1 MKRGILFIL
10 ILIAFLGFVQ
20 PYFEVG
26 NISHELSRTIYGK
39 NTNVL
44 GWINLSLDSENS
56 ISLFESNNGNIS
68 LLDLLK
74 LNINLV
80 EGRDY
85 NCSSVECYK
94 DYLVTNSE
102 TTKSFSLNT
111 GQSKLLGIFFT
122 QKINGITSINF
133 NITSDAPSFCQNQI
147 EIDILADGIIER
159 GNTKSSTG
167 ECPYLKDYGCFDSNE
182 PSDYVQIATFPSR
195 HCEEIEFPAAP
206 GFDIGANIQLNG
218 DVQNIT
224 MGIYNSVH
232 ELIEDTACLLQKEN
246 GEVSCSIE
254 YGIFEPKNHTVC
266 ISSTG
271 TSLAKIKSYENEDS
285 CGFYYASGS
294 ENKGDFEIFMQPK
307 KFGAVGEIEINNSRI
322 GEEKALNVLVQDY
335 LFEKY
340 GYGNNIP
347 CDEKTCYVPIL
358 INSNLNQEITIQDIE
373 IQYESYLG
381 TQTKEE
387 LYDFEETTSTINS
400 DFIKIIFDS
409 ANFTTRNGPGNMTFR
424 LDFADDRIFSELISI
439 RELPNVERITP
450 NTVAQGFA
458 TELTAVLDSD
468 INVSKFFW
476 SFGDL
481 TDATTTTNKVTK
493 RYNQTGTY
501 QIQIRVGEGNES
513 SLSSF
518 NIEVVSPEAKIE
530 TTLNEFQLNLVEIK
544 SNIDS
549 FDYISQLLLEK
560 SLNLSHMEDTL
571 TELQKDFAQATTE
584 LEYLEIIEKLSIL
597 NIPPTIIKTKS
608 ANAITFSASDS
619 SINLEALR
627 IFAGGEYDSSQIE
640 QYKNAINSWVQT
652 SMNAKITY
660 HEFSTTTD
668 LILNVFK
675 LELSEKDFT
684 DRGYIIIQNL
694 EELSFDK
701 NYSQKEDSG
710 HYSIEFSSLPQTISF
725 STTEEIDF
733 ANLPLFISTDLN
745 SLSVLTDIQD
755 SEKEPF
761 KLIILI
767 LILFLL
773 VIVGVGV
780 YVGLQIWYKKK
791 YESYLFKNKNN
802 MYNLINYINN
812 EKKQGKLDQE
822 ITKNLKKVGWNSEQ
836 ITYVTKKYAGKR
848 TGMYE
853 LSLGKI
859 FKRKIIP
866 TTPGQNPSTIPKTP
880 EQTQKRFFPENKF
893 KRY

>member
-1 MKRGILFIL
+1 
-10 ILIAFLGFVQ
+10 
-20 PYFEVG
+20 
-26 NISHELSRTIYGK
+26 
-39 NTNVL
+39 
-44 GWINLSLDSENS
+44 
-56 ISLFESNNGNIS
+56 
-68 LLDLLK
+68 
-74 LNINLV
+74 
-80 EGRDY
+80 
-85 NCSSVECYK
+85 
-94 DYLVTNSE
+94 
-102 TTKSFSLNT
+102 
-111 GQSKLLGIFFT
+111 
-122 QKINGITSINF
+122 
-133 NITSDAPSFCQNQI
+133 
-147 EIDILADGIIER
+147 
-159 GNTKSSTG
+159 
-167 ECPYLKDYGCFDSNE
+167 
-182 PSDYVQIATFPSR
+182 
-195 HCEEIEFPAAP
+195 
-206 GFDIGANIQLNG
+206 
-218 DVQNIT
+218 
-224 MGIYNSVH
+224 
-232 ELIEDTACLLQKEN
+232 
-246 GEVSCSIE
+246 
-254 YGIFEPKNHTVC
+254 
-266 ISSTG
+266 
-271 TSLAKIKSYENEDS
+271 
-285 CGFYYASGS
+285 
-294 ENKGDFEIFMQPK
+294 
-307 KFGAVGEIEINNSRI
+307 
-322 GEEKALNVLVQDY
+322 
-335 LFEKY
+335 
-340 GYGNNIP
+340 
-347 CDEKTCYVPIL
+347 
-358 INSNLNQEITIQDIE
+358 
-373 IQYESYLG
+373 
-381 TQTKEE
+381 
-387 LYDFEETTSTINS
+387 
-400 DFIKIIFDS
+400 
-409 ANFTTRNGPGNMTFR
+409 
-424 LDFADDRIFSELISI
+424 
-439 RELPNVERITP
+439 
-450 NTVAQGFA
+450 
-458 TELTAVLDSD
+458 
-468 INVSKFFW
+468 
-476 SFGDL
+476 
-481 TDATTTTNKVTK
+481 
-493 RYNQTGTY
+493 
-501 QIQIRVGEGNES
+501 
-513 SLSSF
+513 
-518 NIEVVSPEAKIE
+518 
-530 TTLNEFQLNLVEIK
+530 
-544 SNIDS
+544 
-549 FDYISQLLLEK
+549 
-560 SLNLSHMEDTL
+560 MEDTL